1 MWVARVGLGTA
12 ERYFE
17 SASQLVARAE
27 GQERPKVNNCIGLA
41 LTIVPVPELRL
52 ARPRPLP
59 CIMHLSTN
67 YSPIGMLLARH
78 NTKLFTP
85 LVWDRHN

>member
-1 MWVARVGLGTA
+1 MLWVVRVGLGTA

-52 ARPRPLP
+52 ARPRP
-59 CIMHLSTN
+59 CIIHHTVVSCIY
-67 YSPIGMLLARH
+67 YSDDYCPIGM
-78 NTKLFTP
+78 F
-85 LVWDRHN
+85 